1 MKRIIISSKSKY
13 MIVIN
18 LFLIFILMTVSVY
31 AWFASNVN
39 NNVNISE
46 IEVQADNNLQLSLDG
61 KTWSGSLN
69 LDSIVKTM
77 KFVEVTGN
85 GEKFYIPKLEQYPNY
100 ALVDLE
106 SDFTALDDNAV
117 NVSYLKFDVYMRSED
132 ALNVHLSSESYA
144 APLCGDKDMGDDC
157 LNPANVKLA
166 DGAVNFSK
174 DCIVGALRVS
184 YKDASGARKVWITNP
199 EYHLNNTIGTDIY
212 SMTKNG
218 TGYIEGDN
226 TEENGK
232 FKWDIPTKHY
242 YYNADKEI
250 ITNDNALTSIE
261 SFTDDTKLA
270 TLAKNAN
277 VLPSDVTPEA
287 NYNYGKATFTVWLE
301 GCDTEARQALLG
313 GKFSLS
319 LALDSYTD
327 NPTG

>member
-1 MKRIIISSKSKY
+1 

-39 NNVNISE
+39 NNVSISE

-184 YKDASGARKVWITNP
+184 YVDASKNRQIWITNP
-199 EYHLNNTIGTDIY
+199 EYFLNNIMGTDEY
-212 SMTKNG
+212 SMNSKDSTDYSGSDFVWNNPK
-218 TGYIEGDN
+218 TH
-226 TEENGK
+226 
-232 FKWDIPTKHY
+232 WY
-242 YYNADKEI
+242 YDGNKDLL
-250 ITNDNALTSIE
+250 TSSALTSIE

-277 VLPSDVTPEA
+277 VLPDNIQEEA

-327 NPTG
+327 KPTG